1 MPRRRLHMAAIA
13 MAALAMCLPGGT
25 TAQLAVPFEARVPTN
40 PRLFVGDNAHHLTY
54 ELHLTNFGR
63 RPLTLR
69 SIAVSTPDQPN
80 ELTRF
85 EGEQLT
91 GMMRRPGLA
100 PDAEHPERVEG
111 GMLAIVFAWVTLPSS
126 STPRQLT
133 HRITLATETDS
144 LIIVDAPTVSLGP
157 PAVDVGPP
165 LRGDNWFAAN
175 GPDNTTGHRRAMIP
189 IDGRPWIAQRFAI
202 DWVQIEDSSTYSGDA
217 TNNSN
222 YYAWGEDAIAVA
234 DGVVASIKDG
244 IPENVPGPTSRA
256 VPITLET
263 IGGNYVIL
271 DIGGGQY
278 AFYAHLQPGS
288 LRVGVGDRV
297 RRGEVI
303 GLVGNSGNS
312 TEPHLHFHIGDGNAP
327 LASEGLPYLID
338 EFTVRGQSAGFGA
351 EFSMYP
357 APQRRTRQIPMA
369 NELIRFPQ

>member
-1 MPRRRLHMAAIA
+1 
-13 MAALAMCLPGGT
+13 
-25 TAQLAVPFEARVPTN
+25 
-40 PRLFVGDNAHHLTY
+40 
-54 ELHLTNFGR
+54 
-63 RPLTLR
+63 
-69 SIAVSTPDQPN
+69 
-80 ELTRF
+80 
-85 EGEQLT
+85 
-91 GMMRRPGLA
+91 
-100 PDAEHPERVEG
+100 
-111 GMLAIVFAWVTLPSS
+111 
-126 STPRQLT
+126 
-133 HRITLATETDS
+133 
-144 LIIVDAPTVSLGP
+144 
-157 PAVDVGPP
+157 
-165 LRGDNWFAAN
+165 
-175 GPDNTTGHRRAMIP
+175 
-189 IDGRPWIAQRFAI
+189 
-202 DWVQIEDSSTYSGDA
+202 
-217 TNNSN
+217 
-222 YYAWGEDAIAVA
+222 
-234 DGVVASIKDG
+234 VASIKDG